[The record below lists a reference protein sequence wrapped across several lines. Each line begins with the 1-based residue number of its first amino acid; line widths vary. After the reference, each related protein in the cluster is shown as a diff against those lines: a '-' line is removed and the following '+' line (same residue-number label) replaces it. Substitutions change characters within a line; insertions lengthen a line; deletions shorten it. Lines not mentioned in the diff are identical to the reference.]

1 MTGAILAMSRAIGES
16 APLLV
21 VGSAL
26 FLMATPNNLMSDFS
40 VLPLQI
46 FNWAQRPQAGFH
58 DLAASAII
66 VQLIVLLAFN
76 GVAVFIRQRL
86 QKPLL

>member
-1 MTGAILAMSRAIGES
+1 
-16 APLLV
+16 
-21 VGSAL
+21 
-26 FLMATPNNLMSDFS
+26 

-76 GVAVFIRQRL
+76 GVAVFIRQKL